1 MLSTMYHNIQ
11 KQAIEE
17 AQSVERLIPHFVR
30 VTDVDNSPD
39 LTDVHPRDRK
49 DMDIRFIPIDD
60 KLFPNTQELI
70 KNIPGIKD
78 AVIIG
83 IGPQSQLYTHVDTVE
98 LEPYAEI
105 DWLSV
110 YMGMFIPSLDKTKIG
125 VKVGD
130 EIYNHKETITFDTQ
144 IPHSAWNWTDDWWV
158 SIRLAVSKTAFQ

>member
-11 KQAIEE
+11 SKAIEE

-39 LTDVHPRDRK
+39 LTDVHPRDRE

-78 AVIIG
+78 AVII
-83 IGPQSQLYTHVDTVE
+83 SE
-98 LEPYAEI
+98 E
-105 DWLSV
+105 
-110 YMGMFIPSLDKTKIG
+110 
-125 VKVGD
+125 
-130 EIYNHKETITFDTQ
+130 
-144 IPHSAWNWTDDWWV
+144 
-158 SIRLAVSKTAFQ
+158 